1 MSVSISYQKLTIC
14 FYGLAVKVSKID
26 KVRTNDSMFR
36 SSHPEVLLGKGV
48 LKICSKFT
56 GKHSCQSAIS
66 IKLQSKFIEIT
77 LWHGYSPVNLLHIFR
92 LLFTEN
98 TSGQLHLSIYNY
110 INSSCRKQTSEK
122 KKIIII

>member
-1 MSVSISYQKLTIC
+1 MPKC
-14 FYGLAVKVSKID
+14 DF
-26 KVRTNDSMFR
+26 
-36 SSHPEVLLGKGV
+36 
-48 LKICSKFT
+48 
-56 GKHSCQSAIS
+56 
-66 IKLQSKFIEIT
+66 T

-122 KKIIII
+122 KK